1 MKRVIAL
8 ALACG
13 ALVACA
19 GIPTSGPVREGDT
32 EVAQQQPFAPLLQ
45 GPTPDA
51 SPRAIVQGFLSA
63 SSGGSVSGFDVAR
76 EFLTDDAAV
85 AWDPLAHV
93 TIFDSRQVEQL
104 HDEATGTHTYR
115 VPVAA
120 VVDANGVMVE
130 ASSDVH
136 ADVTFTVTQDEFGQY
151 RISSLED
158 GIVMSAAD
166 FGRFF
171 RPLKLYF
178 SSADAQVAIPELR
191 WFANNE
197 QIATAVA
204 RELVAGPSPWLADAV
219 ITGFPPGSA
228 LDVDAVIVDEGT
240 ALVALA
246 TGSSGTSGQRALA
259 QAQLDLTLRQLI
271 PVQSVTVTVGG
282 VPLVGEAS
290 TALTHADVPPE
301 TAAVI
306 AGNRLGVFD
315 GTQVLVTAPEAGVLP
330 EGAWGIALAYDSTT
344 TAFVA
349 DGDIAVSTALAQEA
363 ALEVYDPSAEPLVG
377 AELVEFDTTLDGDDL
392 IAPSF
397 DRHGWVW
404 STERTSTGT
413 IVAALPGGDELVLDA
428 PWLAGRSVQALAV
441 SRDGTRLAVLSRAT
455 GTVQSLDVAAI
466 TREVSG
472 APLSIGQ
479 PLALVPSL
487 EPAVDLTWSDATG
500 LVTLFEETGNLE
512 ESQVGGWTRMEAVL
526 PEARRIT
533 ARNGVRTLLAIDSEG
548 SLVARAG
555 NSWTV
560 QVVGVTDVA
569 YAG

>member
-1 MKRVIAL
+1 MKRMIVT
-8 ALACG
+8 ALACTL
-13 ALVACA
+13 LVACA
-19 GIPTSGPVREGDT
+19 GVPTSGPVREGDT

-45 GPTPDA
+45 GPAPDA

-93 TIFDSRQVEQL
+93 TVFDSRQVEQIY
-104 HDEATGTHTYR
+104 DEPTGTYTYR

-120 VVDANGVMVE
+120 VVDADGVMVE
-130 ASSDVH
+130 ASSDVQ
-136 ADVTFTVTQDEFGQY
+136 ADVSFTVTQDEFGQN
-151 RISSLED
+151 RISALDD

-178 SSADAQVAIPELR
+178 ASSDAKVAIPEVR
-191 WFANNE
+191 WFANND
-197 QIATAVA
+197 QVATAVT

-219 ITGFPPGSA
+219 STGFPPGAA
-228 LDVDAVIVDEGT
+228 LDIDAVIVDEGT

-246 TGSSGTSGQRALA
+246 TGSSGTSEQRALA
-259 QAQLDLTLRQLI
+259 QTQLDLTLRQLI
-271 PVQSVTVTVGG
+271 PVQAVTVTVGG
-282 VPLVGEAS
+282 VPLVGES
-290 TALTHADVPPE
+290 ISPLSHADLPPE
-301 TAAVI
+301 TAVVI

-315 GTQVLVTAPEAGVLP
+315 GTDVLVTAPEAGVLP
-330 EGAWGIALAYDSTT
+330 EDAWGIALAYDSTT
-344 TAFVA
+344 AAVVVGGDVA
-349 DGDIAVSTALAQEA
+349 ISTVLAQAPVLEA
-363 ALEVYDPSAEPLVG
+363 YDPSAEPVVNAPVL
-377 AELVEFDTTLDGDDL
+377 ELEIALEGDDL

-404 STERTSTGT
+404 STERTSAGT
-413 IVAALPGGDELVLDA
+413 IVAALPDGDQVVLDA
-428 PWLAGRSVQALAV
+428 PWLAGRSVQAIAV

-455 GTVQSLDVAAI
+455 GTVQSLDIAAI
-466 TREVSG
+466 TREPSG

-479 PLALVPSL
+479 PLAMVPSL
-487 EPAVDLTWSDATG
+487 EPALDLTWSDATG
-500 LVTLFEETGNLE
+500 VVTLFEDTGNLE
-512 ESQVGGWTRMEAVL
+512 ESEVGGWTRMEAVL

-533 ARNGVRTLLAIDSEG
+533 ARNGVRTLLAIDAEG

-560 QVVGVTDVA
+560 QVVGVSDVA

>member
-1 MKRVIAL
+1 MKRLIAL

-32 EVAQQQPFAPLLQ
+32 EVSQQQPFAPLLQ
-45 GPTPDA
+45 GPTPEA

-63 SSGGSVSGFDVAR
+63 SAGGAVSGFDVAR

-85 AWDPLAHV
+85 AWNPLAHV
-93 TIFDSRQVEQL
+93 IVFDSRQVEQFF
-104 HDEATGTHTYR
+104 DESTGTYTYR

-120 VVDANGVMVE
+120 VVDQNGVMTE

-136 ADVTFTVTQDEFGQY
+136 ADVSFTVTEDEFGQN
-151 RISSLED
+151 RISVLAD

-178 SSADAQVAIPELR
+178 ASADGRVAIPDLR

-204 RELVAGPSPWLADAV
+204 RELVAGPSTWLADAV
-219 ITGFPPGSA
+219 STGFPPGSA
-228 LDVDAVIVDEGT
+228 LDVDAVVVDEG
-240 ALVALA
+240 AAQVALA
-246 TGSSGTSGQRALA
+246 TGSAGSSEQRALA

-271 PVQSVTVTVGG
+271 VVQSINVTVGG
-282 VPLVGEAS
+282 VPLTGEPTTTLSPAE
-290 TALTHADVPPE
+290 LPLE

-306 AGNRLGVFD
+306 AGGRLGLFD
-315 GTQVLVTAPEAGVLP
+315 GTEVLVTPAAAGVVP
-330 EGAWGIALAYDSTT
+330 EDASGLALAYDGVT
-344 TAFVA
+344 TAFLT
-349 DGDIAVSTALAQEA
+349 DGDVALTTALRDAGD
-363 ALEVYDPSAEPLVG
+363 LEPYDPEAEIASDAVVLDADIV
-377 AELVEFDTTLDGDDL
+377 LDGNDL
-392 IAPSF
+392 TPPSF
-397 DRHGWVW
+397 DRSGWVW
-404 STERTSTGT
+404 STESASDGT
-413 IVAALPGGDELVLDA
+413 IVAAGPGGEQVVLDA
-428 PWLAGRSVQALAV
+428 PWLAGRSVQAVAV

-455 GTVQSLDVAAI
+455 GIVQSLDVAAI
-466 TREVSG
+466 VRESTG
-472 APLSIGQ
+472 TPLSVGQ
-479 PLALVPSL
+479 PLALVPSP
-487 EPAVDLTWSDATG
+487 EPAVDLTWADATS
-500 LVTLFEETGNLE
+500 LITLFAESGELE
-512 ESQVGGWTRMEAVL
+512 ESEVGGWTRMEALL

-533 ARNGVRTLLAIDSEG
+533 ARNGGRTLLAIDAEG

-555 NSWTV
+555 NSWSV
-560 QVVGVTDVA
+560 QVVGVSDVA

>member
-1 MKRVIAL
+1 MKRLIAL

-19 GIPTSGPVREGDT
+19 GIPTDGPVREGDT

-45 GPTPDA
+45 GPAPDA

-93 TIFDSRQVEQL
+93 TIFDSRQVEQIF
-104 HDEATGTHTYR
+104 DESTGTYTYR

-120 VVDANGVMVE
+120 VVDADGVMVE
-130 ASSDVH
+130 ASSDVQ
-136 ADVTFTVTQDEFGQY
+136 ADISFAVTQDEFGQN
-151 RISSLED
+151 RISSLDD

-178 SSADAQVAIPELR
+178 ASADAAVAIPEVR
-191 WFANNE
+191 WFANND
-197 QIATAVA
+197 QVATAVA

-219 ITGFPPGSA
+219 STGFPPGAA
-228 LDVDAVIVDEGT
+228 LDIDAVIVDEGT
-240 ALVALA
+240 AYVALA
-246 TGSSGTSGQRALA
+246 TGSSGTSEQRALA
-259 QAQLDLTLRQLI
+259 QTQLDLTLRQLI
-271 PVQSVTVTVGG
+271 PVQAVTVTVGG
-282 VPLVGEAS
+282 VPLVGES
-290 TALTHADVPPE
+290 PTSLSPADLPPE
-301 TAAVI
+301 TAVVI
-306 AGNRLGVFD
+306 AGNRLGLFD
-315 GTQVLVTAPEAGVLP
+315 GTDVLVTTPDMGRVP
-330 EGAWGIALAYDSTT
+330 DGASGLALAYDSTT
-344 TAFVA
+344 AALVV
-349 DGDIAVSTALAQEA
+349 DGDVVISTVLAQAPGLEPYDPNVATAADAPLLELDTAL
-363 ALEVYDPSAEPLVG
+363 
-377 AELVEFDTTLDGDDL
+377 DGEDL

-404 STERTSTGT
+404 STERTSAGT
-413 IVAALPGGDELVLDA
+413 IVAALPGENQVALDA
-428 PWLAGRSVQALAV
+428 PWLAGRSVQAIAV

-466 TREVSG
+466 TREPSG

-479 PLALVPSL
+479 PLAMVPSL
-487 EPAVDLTWSDATG
+487 EPALDLTWSDTTG

-512 ESQVGGWTRMEAVL
+512 ESEVGGWTRMEAVL

-533 ARNGVRTLLAIDSEG
+533 ARNGVRTLLAIDADG

-560 QVVGVTDVA
+560 QVVGVSDVA

>member
-1 MKRVIAL
+1 MKRIVAL

-19 GIPTSGPVREGDT
+19 GIPTSGPVREGDS

-51 SPRAIVQGFLSA
+51 SPRAIVQGFLAA

-76 EFLTDDAAV
+76 EFLTDEAAMT
-85 AWDPLAHV
+85 WNPLAHV

-104 HDEATGTHTYR
+104 YDDATGTHTYR

-120 VVDANGVMVE
+120 VVDADGVMIE
-130 ASSDVH
+130 ASSDVQ
-136 ADVTFTVTQDEFGQY
+136 ADVSFTVTRDEFGQN
-151 RISSLED
+151 RISTLAD

-178 SSADAQVAIPELR
+178 ASADAQIAIPEVR
-191 WFANNE
+191 WFANND
-197 QIATAVA
+197 QVATAVA

-219 ITGFPPGSA
+219 VTGFPPGAA
-228 LDVDAVIVDEGT
+228 LDIDAVVVDEGT
-240 ALVALA
+240 ALVSLA
-246 TGSSGTSGQRALA
+246 TGSSGTSDQRALA

-271 PVQSVTVTVGG
+271 SVQSVTVTVGG
-282 VPLVGEAS
+282 VPLAGDQ
-290 TALTHADVPPE
+290 TATLGHADLPPD

-306 AGNRLGVFD
+306 AGDRLGLFD
-315 GTQVLVTAPEAGVLP
+315 GSDVLVTSIEAGLLP
-330 EGAWGIALAYDSTT
+330 PRAWGLALAYDSTT
-344 TAFVA
+344 TAFVV
-349 DGDIAVSTALAQEA
+349 DGDVAVSTVLAQTP
-363 ALEVYDPSAEPLVG
+363 ALELYDPSAPVPADAPL
-377 AELVEFDTTLDGDDL
+377 LEFETVLDGDDL

-404 STERTSTGT
+404 STERTSGGS
-413 IVAALPGGDELVLDA
+413 IVAALPGGDQLTFDA
-428 PWLAGRSVQALAV
+428 PWLAGRSVQAIAV

-466 TREVSG
+466 TREPSG

-479 PLALVPSL
+479 PLAMVPSL
-487 EPAVDLTWSDATG
+487 EPALDLTWSDATG
-500 LVTLFEETGNLE
+500 LVTLFEDSGNLE
-512 ESQVGGWTRMEAVL
+512 ESEVGGWTRMEAVL

-533 ARNGVRTLLAIDSEG
+533 ARNGVRTLLAIDAEG

-560 QVVGVTDVA
+560 QVIGVSDVA